1 MSSKVIQNFVNAYSH
16 TIVDICKHSGI
27 TYLPYP
33 KKPINTDKSIYKY
46 HQYLEEYINNTLIYK
61 HECRSL
67 ERNQLPIFP
76 VNSEYT
82 STKLKKEFPKQYFNY
97 ESF

>member
-1 MSSKVIQNFVNAYSH
+1 MSSKVIQNFVHAYSH
-16 TIVDICKHSGI
+16 TIVDLCKHTGI
-27 TYLPYP
+27 THLPYP
-33 KKPINTDKSIYKY
+33 KKPINTDKCIYKY

-67 ERNQLPIFP
+67 EKHQIPMYPIK
-76 VNSEYT
+76 SEYI
-82 STKLKKEFPKQYFNY
+82 STKIKKEFPKQYFNY

>member
-27 TYLPYP
+27 THLPYP
-33 KKPINTDKSIYKY
+33 KKPINTDKCIYKY
-46 HQYLEEYINNTLIYK
+46 HQYLEEYIKYTLIYK
-61 HECRSL
+61 RKNRL
-67 ERNQLPIFP
+67 LKRNQLFIFP
-76 VNSEYT
+76 IKNDYNSE
-82 STKLKKEFPKQYFNY
+82 KIMDKFPKQYFNY